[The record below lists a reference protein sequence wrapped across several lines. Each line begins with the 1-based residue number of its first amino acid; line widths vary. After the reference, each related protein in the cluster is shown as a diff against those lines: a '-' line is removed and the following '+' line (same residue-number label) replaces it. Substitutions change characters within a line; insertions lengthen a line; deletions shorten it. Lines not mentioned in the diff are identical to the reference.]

1 MFQDMQYL
9 TDEQMKREKPL
20 KNVRSKKNNA
30 LEKFL
35 NQSGQF
41 NMTPRRIN
49 NARGMSVYY
58 VPRKNQVI
66 ILD

>member
-1 MFQDMQYL
+1 MQYL

-49 NARGMSVYY
+49 NVRGMSVYY

>member
-1 MFQDMQYL
+1 MQYL

-20 KNVRSKKNNA
+20 KNARSKKNNA

>member
-9 TDEQMKREKPL
+9 SEDQIKREKPL
-20 KNVRSKKNNA
+20 KNARSKKNNA

-49 NARGMSVYY
+49 TARGMSVYY
-58 VPRKNQVI
+58 VPRKNQVVV
-66 ILD
+66 LD

>member
-1 MFQDMQYL
+1 MFQNMEYL
-9 TDEQMKREKPL
+9 SDEQMKREKPL

-41 NMTPRRIN
+41 NMTPRRN
-49 NARGMSVYY
+49 NSARGVSVYY
-58 VPRKNQVI
+58 VPRKNQVVV
-66 ILD
+66 LD